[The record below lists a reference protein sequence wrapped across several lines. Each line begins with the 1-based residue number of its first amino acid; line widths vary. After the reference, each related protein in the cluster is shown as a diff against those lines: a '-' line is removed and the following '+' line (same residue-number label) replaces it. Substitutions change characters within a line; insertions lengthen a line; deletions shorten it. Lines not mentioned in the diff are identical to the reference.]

1 MNVGW
6 SKRCYLVAR
15 NETRHEFFFFVF
27 FLYNVCVLK
36 CPCKFFAKRLEKK

>member
-15 NETRHEFFFFVF
+15 NETRQEFVFVF

-36 CPCKFFAKRLEKK
+36 CPCKFFTKRLEKK